1 MSLGEG
7 INYTIRVPE
16 RVNREAEEALVNM
29 AHWNGSE
36 ENPTPEESVRLSL
49 EWFDAYHQ
57 ARASLANFPERCPL
71 VPERGAFTKEVRQL
85 LFRRVPSAPVWRIL
99 FVIEQGDDGPVV
111 RLLHLRAGARKP
123 INPREAKEL
132 LGSL

>member
-1 MSLGEG
+1 MSGADG
-7 INYTIRVPE
+7 VNYTIRVPE

-29 AHWNGSE
+29 AHWNGSD

-57 ARASLANFPERCPL
+57 ARASLANFPQRCPL
-71 VPERGAFTKEVRQL
+71 VPERRTFTKEVRQL
-85 LFRRVPSAPVWRIL
+85 LFRRAPSAPVWRIL

-111 RLLHLRAGARKP
+111 RLIHLRAGVRKP
-123 INPREAKEL
+123 IGQKEAKDL
-132 LGSL
+132 LRGR